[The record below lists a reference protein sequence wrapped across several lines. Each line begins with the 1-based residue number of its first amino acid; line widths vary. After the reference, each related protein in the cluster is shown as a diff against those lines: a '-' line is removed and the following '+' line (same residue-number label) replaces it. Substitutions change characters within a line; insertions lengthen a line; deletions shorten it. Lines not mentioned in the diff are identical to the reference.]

1 MVFALARAAA
11 AEDLTDVPGALIIPW
26 PDARL
31 QVSGLAWFSEDR
43 PVLRRLPARLKDTF
57 PPEVWGLAQNTSG
70 GRIRFRTDSTRL
82 YFKGGNSGTSRMHHM
97 TTVGQSGLDLY
108 VDGEY
113 RGSTWP
119 NDRGRIECEAMLGT
133 QRAVRDIT
141 LYLPLYD
148 GLSLEVFRLDPG
160 SVLLPPAPFA
170 IPKPVVFYGSSIT
183 QGGCA
188 ENTGLSYEAIL
199 GRALDVDFVNLGFS
213 GCGLGEPALAAA
225 IAEIDAAAYVL
236 DYWAN
241 PTAEVYRNTLPG
253 FVDLLRRKHPRTPIL
268 VVGPFWFPQE
278 AISEETRTRQE
289 SKRRFAREFVEAR
302 KREGDAA
309 MFWVDGLEMLSRR
322 QASGL
327 VDGVHPNSLGF
338 EFCARGL
345 EPHLRRVLGLPSG
358 KPRGRDPYRS
368 NSVDTCVG
376 GNPSVRKGPAPSFD

>member
-1 MVFALARAAA
+1 MNSRRWCQVLVALVFTGVRAVA
-11 AEDLTDVPGALIIPW
+11 AEDLSNLPDAMVIPW

-31 QVSGLAWFSEDR
+31 HVSGLAWFSEDR

-82 YFKGGNSGTSRMHHM
+82 YFRGGNPSTSRMHHM

-108 VDGEY
+108 VNGEY

-119 NDRGRIECEAMLGT
+119 NDRGRIECEGVLGV
-133 QRAVRDIT
+133 QRALREIT
-141 LYLPLYD
+141 LYLPLYN
-148 GLSLEVFRLDPG
+148 GLVLESFRLDPG
-160 SVLLPPAPFA
+160 STLLPPASFA
-170 IPKPVVFYGSSIT
+170 LPKPVVFYGSSIT

-188 ENTGLSYEAIL
+188 ENTGLSYEAIV
-199 GRALDVDFVNLGFS
+199 GRALNVDFVNLGFS

-225 IAEIDAAAYVL
+225 MAEIDAAAYVL

-241 PTAEVYRNTLPG
+241 PTAEVYRATLPG
-253 FVDLLRRKHPRTPIL
+253 FVDLLRRKHPGTPIL

-278 AISEETRTRQE
+278 AVSEETRTTQD
-289 SKRRFAREFVEAR
+289 SKRRIGREFAETR
-302 KREGDAA
+302 KREGDTAIS
-309 MFWVDGLEMLSRR
+309 WVDGLEMLSRR

-338 EFCARGL
+338 ESCARGL
-345 EPHLRRVLGLPSG
+345 EPHLRRALELSASKSP
-358 KPRGRDPYRS
+358 
-368 NSVDTCVG
+368 
-376 GNPSVRKGPAPSFD
+376 

>member
-1 MVFALARAAA
+1 MAHGRMGLFALIFMLTRAF
-11 AEDLTDVPGALIIPW
+11 AEGDLADSPDALLIPW

-43 PVLRRLPARLKDTF
+43 PELRRLPARLKDTF

-82 YFKGGNSGTSRMHHM
+82 YFKGGNPGTSRMHHM

-119 NDRGRIECEAMLGT
+119 NDRGRIECEAVVGT
-133 QRAVRDIT
+133 QRAVREVT
-141 LYLPLYD
+141 LYLPLYN
-148 GLSLEVFRLDPG
+148 GLNLESFRLDPG
-160 SVLLPPAPFA
+160 ATLLPPAPFA
-170 IPKPVVFYGSSIT
+170 IPKPVVYYGSSIT

-188 ENTGLSYEAIL
+188 ENTGLSYEAIV
-199 GRALDVDFVNLGFS
+199 GRALNVDFVNLGFS

-225 IAEIDAAAYVL
+225 MAEIDAAAYVL

-253 FVDLLRRKHPRTPIL
+253 FVDLLRRKHPETSIL

-278 AISEETRTRQE
+278 AISEETRKTQE
-289 SKRRFAREFVEAR
+289 SKRRIAREFVEAR
-302 KREGDAA
+302 KRAGDKAIS
-309 MFWVDGLEMLSRR
+309 WVDGLELLSRNH
-322 QASGL
+322 AAGL
-327 VDGVHPNSLGF
+327 VDGVYPNSLGF
-338 EFCARGL
+338 EYCARGL

-358 KPRGRDPYRS
+358 RS
-368 NSVDTCVG
+368 
-376 GNPSVRKGPAPSFD
+376 P